1 MNSLSMLARSPVEKA
16 KEFHFTDDDFE
27 TIRKV
32 LYKHTGISL
41 NVGKMDLVYGRLS
54 RRLRALR
61 VSNFSDYLGLID
73 SPRGEEEMVH
83 FINALTTNLTAF
95 FREPHHFDYLA
106 NTVLPQAM
114 KCHAVDRRIRFWSA
128 GCSTGEESYSIAMA
142 IHEAVSSLQNWDMK
156 ILATDLDTNVVAI
169 AKLGKY
175 SAQRIE
181 GLTELRRR
189 KWFHVVDGCNESVQV
204 DTALQELITFKP
216 LNLMHE
222 WPMRGSFDVIFCRNV
237 VIYFDRP
244 TQRQLFDRY
253 ADALVMG
260 GCLFIGHSENL
271 HNLSDRFELIGQTI
285 YRKIR

>member
-1 MNSLSMLARSPVEKA
+1 MNSLSTLARSPVEKV

-54 RRLRALR
+54 RRLRSLR
-61 VSNFSDYLGLID
+61 ISSFSDYLGFID

-114 KCHAVDRRIRFWSA
+114 KYHAGDRRIRFWSA
-128 GCSTGEESYSIAMA
+128 GCSTGEEPYSIAMTVR
-142 IHEAVSSLQNWDMK
+142 EAMHSLQNWDLK

-169 AKLGKY
+169 AKQGEY
-175 SAQRIE
+175 STQRIA
-181 GLTELRRR
+181 GLSDLRRK
-189 KWFHVVDGCNESVQV
+189 KWFHVSGRCNESVKV
-204 DTALQELITFKP
+204 NTSLQELITFKQ

-222 WPMRGSFDVIFCRNV
+222 WPMRGSFDLIFCRNV
-237 VIYFDRP
+237 VIYFDKT
-244 TQRQLFDRY
+244 TQRKLFDRY
-253 ADALVMG
+253 ADALVTG
-260 GCLFIGHSENL
+260 GFLFIGHSENL